1 MKTCDKQDKPL
12 ADVDAKSGCEPG
24 GKAYM
29 CTDQTPWAV
38 DDNMAYGFGA
48 ITAKE
53 EVKCCQCYKLTFT
66 SSAIKGKS
74 MIIQATNTGGD
85 VAKATFDIAMP
96 GGGFGIFDACT
107 SQWKADKKI
116 WGAKYGG
123 MSENM
128 CSQVAPKLQ
137 KGCGFRWDW
146 MQGADNPDVDY
157 EVVDCPAEIVQ
168 KSGCS
173 ITGWTAPAGQQGV
186 TGGVGSNSTTTG
198 TDTTGSDTT
207 GADTTGSD
215 TSGSDTTGSGSS
227 SVTTPAVSSV
237 TSSASDV
244 GTGQQDAGDDDEC
257 KYEL

>member
-1 MKTCDKQDKPL
+1 MKTCDKQDNPL
-12 ADVDAKSGCEPG
+12 ADADAKSGCEPG

-38 DDNMAYGFGA
+38 DDNLAYGFGA
-48 ITAKE
+48 ISAKE

-85 VAKATFDIAMP
+85 VATASFDIAMP

-107 SQWKADKKI
+107 SQWKASQKI

-128 CSQVAPKLQ
+128 CSKVAPKLQ

-146 MQGADNPDVDY
+146 MQGTDNPDVDY
-157 EVVDCPAEIVQ
+157 EVVDCPAEIVK

-173 ITGWTAPAGQQGV
+173 ITGWTAPAGQGAV
-186 TGGVGSNSTTTG
+186 TGGAVSNSTTG

-215 TSGSDTTGSGSS
+215 TSGSDTTGNGSG
-227 SVTTPAVSSV
+227 SVTTSAVPSG
-237 TSSASDV
+237 TSSASDI
-244 GTGQQDAGDDDEC
+244 GTGQGDTADDEC
-257 KYEL
+257 EYEL